1 MQPLSLQQVA
11 DRAGVGQEFVRRLI
25 ELGAL
30 GRDEN
35 GYGERDVHLVA
46 LLHVW
51 ESAGLSAESILAAV
65 EAGELSLEFLETPAW
80 RLPEP
85 LALTYYD
92 LTATRVN

>member
-30 GRDEN
+30 GSDED

-51 ESAGLSAESILAAV
+51 EWHHDQDGTRGRSNVHGILQQ
-65 EAGELSLEFLETPAW
+65 G
-80 RLPEP
+80 RQH
-85 LALTYYD
+85 
-92 LTATRVN
+92 RVG